1 MTVFLYILLY
11 SLISSRDRAEHDGIQ
26 TVNLRIED
34 DLADSS
40 PPPGVAKLDE
50 DVEVKPFS
58 LCTKIFGL
66 ARLELATP
74 CPPDMC
80 ATQLRHSPPTT
91 HKQTCAGCFPASRQ
105 N

>member
-1 MTVFLYILLY
+1 MTLFIHTIKYP
-11 SLISSRDRAEHDGIQ
+11 LISNSDMTEHDNIQ
-26 TVNLRIED
+26 DINLRIED
-34 DLADSS
+34 DLAGNS
-40 PPPGVAKLDE
+40 PPPGFAVLDE
-50 DVEVKPFS
+50 DFEVKPYLFYI
-58 LCTKIFGL
+58 KIFGL

-91 HKQTCAGCFPASRQ
+91 HKHTCAGCFPASRQ